1 MLPARRLA
9 DAGLAAWVEVIK
21 RGYEG
26 LVAKDP
32 ESTYV
37 PGRSLRWLKVKQ
49 PAYREKERGS
59 TSRRRRTG
67 YSTADFYQI
76 FTRRGLTHGP
86 P

>member
-1 MLPARRLA
+1 MKRLGRLLTI
-9 DAGLAAWVEVIK
+9 D
-21 RGYEG
+21 EG
-26 LVAKDP
+26 S
-32 ESTYV
+32 ESPYV

-67 YSTADFYQI
+67 YFTADFYQI